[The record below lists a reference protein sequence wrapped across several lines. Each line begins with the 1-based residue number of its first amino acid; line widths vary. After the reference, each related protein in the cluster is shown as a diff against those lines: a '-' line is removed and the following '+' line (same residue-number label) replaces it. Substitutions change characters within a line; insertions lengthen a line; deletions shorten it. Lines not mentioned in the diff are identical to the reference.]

1 LHVVKRRIRL
11 AVGIGPQRVTGFVLA
26 GVPAP
31 DRQVEAAGKR
41 QRAIDDDD
49 FLMLRRPQGKA
60 GIKAETEPVRCV
72 QGEFGG
78 RIPLPLRRIQRRKI
92 PAQDVDAQVGLLS
105 QQRLEKRP
113 QLFRIAILRMSGR
126 ADKAGLAVDV
136 PTDDVD
142 LPCRTQQ
149 RFPQSGE
156 IRGCVVE
163 NCQPPCLAPSPD
175 GFTRNEDG

>member
-1 LHVVKRRIRL
+1 MD
-11 AVGIGPQRVTGFVLA
+11 FVLA

-31 DRQVEAAGKR
+31 DRQVETAGKR
-41 QRAIDDDD
+41 QRAVDDDD
-49 FLMLRRPQGKA
+49 FLMLRRAQGKT
-60 GIKAETEPVRCV
+60 GIEAETEPVRCV

-78 RIPLPLRRIQRRKI
+78 GIPLPLRRVQRRKI
-92 PAQDVDAQVGLLS
+92 PAQDVDAQVGPLS

-113 QLFRIAILRMSGR
+113 ELFGIAVLRMAGR
-126 ADKAGLAVDV
+126 PDKAGLAVDV

-142 LPCRTQQ
+142 LPRRAQQ

-156 IRGCVVE
+156 IRGRVVE

-175 GFTRNEDG
+175 GLTRDEDG